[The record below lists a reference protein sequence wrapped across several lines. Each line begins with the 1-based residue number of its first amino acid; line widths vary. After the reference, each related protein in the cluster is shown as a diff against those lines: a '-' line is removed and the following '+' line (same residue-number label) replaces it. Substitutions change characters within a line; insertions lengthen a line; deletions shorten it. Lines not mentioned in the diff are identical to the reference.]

1 MKTSASDMGNI
12 RFSGLSKAGWAWV
25 YCSSDNG
32 CDSERV
38 SISPVCH
45 AGFFLQ
51 AVVLSG
57 HRES

>member
-32 CDSERV
+32 FDSERV

-51 AVVLSG
+51 AVLSG